1 MKRTKKRR
9 LNTRDAARLRNAT
22 VRKRRRKRKYMLY
35 YILIF
40 IIFVTTAVSLSLTV
54 FFNIDEIVVL
64 NSGAHTTDEIISIGN
79 VKIGDNLVRT
89 SLKKIEDNVLDECLD
104 IDKVSVKRSFPNKLI
119 IDCLP
124 CDVKF
129 CYQKNDGMYVYV
141 SSCGRVTETEQSA
154 PPDNTLILKINTDF
168 FEDCHKGQYIE
179 LPQEDKTKINKL
191 INKLD
196 SVGCKD
202 INRIVFE
209 ESKIY
214 VTYQNRIVIEIPDI
228 SKTNYMID
236 MSMNIINDYIGLN
249 ERGKIFLDNFGQSV
263 HFLPEGT

>member
-1 MKRTKKRR
+1 MRRTKKRR
-9 LNTRDAARLRNAT
+9 LNPRDAARLRNGT

-64 NSGAHTTDEIISIGN
+64 NSGVHTTDEITSISN
-79 VKIGDNLVRT
+79 VKIGDNLLRT
-89 SLKKIEDNVLDECLD
+89 SLKKIEDNILDVCLD
-104 IDKVSVKRSFPNKLI
+104 FDKVSVKRSFPNKLI

-141 SSCGRVTETEQSA
+141 SSYGRITETEQSV
-154 PPDNTLILKINTDF
+154 PPDNTLVLKINTDV
-168 FEDCHKGQYIE
+168 FEDCQKGQYLE
-179 LPQEDKTKINKL
+179 LPQEDKTKINTL
-191 INKLD
+191 INKVD
-196 SVGCKD
+196 SIDCKD
-202 INRIVFE
+202 ITRIAFD

-214 VTYQNRIVIEIPDI
+214 VTYQNRIVIEIPEI
-228 SKTNYMID
+228 SKANYMID
-236 MSMNIINDYIGLN
+236 MSMKIIDDYIGIN
-249 ERGKIFLDNFGQSV
+249 EHGKIFLDNSSQSV
-263 HFLPEGT
+263 HFLPENI